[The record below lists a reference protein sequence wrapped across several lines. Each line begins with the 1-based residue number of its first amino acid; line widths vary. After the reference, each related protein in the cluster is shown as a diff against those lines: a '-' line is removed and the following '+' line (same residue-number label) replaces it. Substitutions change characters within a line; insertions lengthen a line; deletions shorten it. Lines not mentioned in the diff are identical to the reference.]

1 MIEDDMSNYD
11 EEGELCLKWLL
22 KINNIILNTNY
33 MFFHLTS
40 SQILSFFH
48 CFINAEIEA
57 DDSQELDLKIIIL
70 TSCYFF
76 IVFRGMA
83 RVNRWICRVCQT

>member
-1 MIEDDMSNYD
+1 MCFSTI
-11 EEGELCLKWLL
+11 K
-22 KINNIILNTNY
+22 
-33 MFFHLTS
+33 TS

-57 DDSQELDLKIIIL
+57 DDSQELDLKITIL
-70 TSCYFF
+70 TFCYCF

-83 RVNRWICRVCQT
+83 CVNR